1 MDTATARSLN
11 VQSVDFLLLS
21 YFSLEPDQYPQPLTK
36 GRLLNGWLQ
45 TYPQEWVRCALVES
59 LYQGRYKTYCVEQI
73 LSLWHRRGQPI
84 YHFNHEFEAMICSN
98 VPQRKETA
106 LVVDAP
112 VDYGVDEPVS
122 LLNSQDSQA
131 SVVLPPSEEMTQ
143 ISEFSTD
150 LSDEE
155 QILAPTSTDSESAYL
170 EFADSESAYLENGD
184 RHWADA
190 FEWPVADE
198 QESVLA
204 TVLSQNQ
211 LLPLMLNRIGLVP
224 IHRFMPEAEPVEF
237 CERLA
242 AIASSFGAVTHQES
256 AQAQR

>member
-1 MDTATARSLN
+1 MMDTATARSLN
-11 VQSVDFLLLS
+11 AQSVDFLLLS

-36 GRLLNGWLQ
+36 GRLLTRWLQ

-84 YHFNHEFEAMICSN
+84 YHFNHEFETMICNN
-98 VPQRKETA
+98 VPQRKENV
-106 LVVDAP
+106 LVVDEP
-112 VDYGVDEPVS
+112 VDYGVDGQVS
-122 LLNSQDSQA
+122 LLNNEDSKA

-143 ISEFSTD
+143 PSEFSTD
-150 LSDEE
+150 LSGKE
-155 QILAPTSTDSESAYL
+155 QVLAPKSADLESTDLES
-170 EFADSESAYLENGD
+170 GD

-190 FEWPVADE
+190 FEWPVTDG
-198 QESVLA
+198 QQSVLA

-211 LLPLMLNRIGLVP
+211 LLPLLLDRIGLVP
-224 IHRFMPEAEPVEF
+224 IHRFIPEAEPVEF

-242 AIASSFGAVTHQES
+242 EIAAHQES

>member
-11 VQSVDFLLLS
+11 VQSVDFLLLG

-84 YHFNHEFEAMICSN
+84 YHFNHEFETMICKN
-98 VPQRKETA
+98 VPQRKENV
-106 LVVDAP
+106 LVVDEL
-112 VDYGVDEPVS
+112 VDYGVDEQVS
-122 LLNSQDSQA
+122 LLNNEDLKA

-143 ISEFSTD
+143 TSEFSTD

-155 QILAPTSTDSESAYL
+155 QVLVSKSAELESTDLES
-170 EFADSESAYLENGD
+170 GD

-190 FEWPVADE
+190 FEWPVTDG

-204 TVLSQNQ
+204 TVLNRNQ

-242 AIASSFGAVTHQES
+242 AIAAHQES

>member
-1 MDTATARSLN
+1 MMDTATARSLN
-11 VQSVDFLLLS
+11 VQSVDFLLLG

-84 YHFNHEFEAMICSN
+84 YHFNHEFETMICKN
-98 VPQRKETA
+98 VPQRKENV
-106 LVVDAP
+106 LVVDEL
-112 VDYGVDEPVS
+112 VDYGVDEQVS
-122 LLNSQDSQA
+122 LLNNEDLKA

-143 ISEFSTD
+143 TSEFSTD

-155 QILAPTSTDSESAYL
+155 QVLVSKSAELESTDLES
-170 EFADSESAYLENGD
+170 GD

-190 FEWPVADE
+190 FEWPVTDG

-204 TVLSQNQ
+204 TVLNRNQ

-242 AIASSFGAVTHQES
+242 AIAAHQES